1 MAKSMATALGFGLGV
16 AVVMV
21 VFVGLETIIVYYLLT
36 GLIGLAVTPIQILGG
51 VLLAEFLKS
60 RFPLNS
66 PQSK

>member
-21 VFVGLETIIVYYLLT
+21 VLVGLETIIVYYLLT
-36 GLIGLAVTPIQILGG
+36 GLIGLAVTPIQVLGG